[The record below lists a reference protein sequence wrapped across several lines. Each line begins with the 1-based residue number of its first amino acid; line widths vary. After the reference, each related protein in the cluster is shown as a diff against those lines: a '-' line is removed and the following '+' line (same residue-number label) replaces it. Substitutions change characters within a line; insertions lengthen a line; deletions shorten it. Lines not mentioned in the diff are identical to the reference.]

1 MITQEQYLKVAL
13 NAAKKA
19 GITFKANFG
28 KPKKVSIKNNDIRN
42 SVTNVDL
49 AIERQLRKNLQKA
62 FPKTKVIGEELGSAA
77 VLKADWVWIIDPIDG
92 TNNFI
97 SGIPLCCISI
107 ALWHKGQPMV
117 AVLYNP
123 VTNQLFSAS
132 RGKGAFL
139 NGKKIAVTK
148 VKDLRHS
155 FGGLGWSLK
164 TSEAVK
170 MFSTM
175 ITKARKVRALG
186 TTALQLAYVACGI
199 YDYYV
204 VNDMHI
210 WDVAGGILLIEE
222 AGGKVTDWKGK
233 CPALNVR
240 RLIASNEAIH
250 KEILKLL
257 VKIA

>member
-1 MITQEQYLKVAL
+1 MQKTGQYLKVATK
-13 NAAKKA
+13 AALQSGK
-19 GITFKANFG
+19 IFKASFG
-28 KPKKVSIKNNDIRN
+28 KPKKISIKNNDFRN
-42 SVTNVDL
+42 SVTDVDL
-49 AIERQLRKNLQKA
+49 TIERQLRATLQKA
-62 FPKTKVIGEELGSAA
+62 FPKTKIIGEELGSAS

-107 ALWHKGQPMV
+107 ALWHKGQPMA

-123 VTNQLFSAS
+123 VANQLFSAS

-170 MFSTM
+170 MFNTM

-222 AGGKVTDWKGK
+222 AGGKVTDWNGNK
-233 CPALNVR
+233 PALNVR

-250 KEILKLL
+250 QEILELL
-257 VKIA
+257 AKIA